1 MIDPDKDNSIFKVE
15 HRLLRLRNIDSGET
29 IHPKDW
35 KMSKKVHLLAGIAH
49 PEKICATLEEF
60 GFIAIVKS
68 IGDHKKIT
76 DSDTMFNDD
85 LPILITE
92 KDAIKLD
99 KLDKLD
105 SNKIW
110 ILETQVDL
118 NSEFINSLLAKLKIF
133 LN

>member
-1 MIDPDKDNSIFKVE
+1 M
-15 HRLLRLRNIDSGET
+15 
-29 IHPKDW
+29 
-35 KMSKKVHLLAGIAH
+35 AGIAH
-49 PEKICATLEEF
+49 PEKICATLEKF
-60 GFIAIVKS
+60 GFVAIVKS

-105 SNKIW
+105 ANKIW